1 MADDVLYGSCLCGA
15 VQLELAGPPAE
26 LLHCHCRMCQKA
38 HGAAFATFAMLRPDQ
53 LTITRGAGCIE
64 TYRSSPGIDR
74 RFCGLCGS
82 TLAFA
87 RAGADRVG
95 LAASVIDSE
104 LPALPGRHVYEASR
118 VSWLP

>member
-1 MADDVLYGSCLCGA
+1 MSDPVLQASCLCGA

-38 HGAAFATFAMLRPDQ
+38 HGAAFATFAMVRRDQ
-53 LTITRGAGCIE
+53 LTVAHGAECIE
-64 TYRSSPGIDR
+64 SYRSSPGIDR

-82 TLAFA
+82 TLEFA
-87 RAGADRVG
+87 RAGADTVG

-104 LPALPGRHVYEASR
+104 LPALPSRHVYEQSKA
-118 VSWLP
+118 SWLP